1 MPTDDKKNGLRKS
14 KTVALIV
21 AHPDDET
28 LWAGG
33 TILGHRVWN
42 CFVVCLCRKSDP
54 ERSRKFFSALKA
66 LGSDGVMGDLDDGP
80 MQEPLVEAEV
90 GQAILSLLPFQH
102 FDLIITHDQNGEYT
116 RHLRHE
122 ETGRAVKNL
131 WRTGRI
137 SCSELWTFAYEDGNR
152 KYYPRPVQDT
162 AVYKT
167 LSKRIWMKKLRII
180 TEIYG
185 FAPDSWEAETT
196 PAAEAFR
203 KYKDPSEFAKR
214 LNYKG
219 AIL

>member
-1 MPTDDKKNGLRKS
+1 MSIEDKENGLKKKKS
-14 KTVALIV
+14 VALIV

-33 TILGHRVWN
+33 TILGHPEWN
-42 CFVVCLCRKSDP
+42 CFIVSLCRKSDP
-54 ERSRKFFSALKA
+54 ERSQKFFSALKA
-66 LGSDGVMGDLDDGP
+66 LNSEGAMGDLDDGP
-80 MQEPLVEAEV
+80 KQEPLNEAEV
-90 GQAILSLLPFQH
+90 GQAILSLLPFKH

-131 WRTGRI
+131 WRAGKI
-137 SCSELWTFAYEDGNR
+137 SCSELWTFAYEDGN
-152 KYYPRPVQDT
+152 KEYYPRPVQGA
-162 AVYKT
+162 AVFKT
-167 LSKRIWMKKLRII
+167 LPKSIWMKKFRII

-185 FAPDSWEAETT
+185 LAMDSWEARTT
-196 PAAEAFR
+196 PATEAFQ
-203 KYKDPSEFAKR
+203 KYKDPSELAKR